1 MNSDYSHNPLTEVA
15 LALSMA
21 FFAIMVLTIFALSQK
36 QFKSIESDKISM
48 NSKSTI
54 DKDKKDKKRTLVFYH
69 NKNFYDQNL
78 KIWRLENQDKQTDRY
93 TLAVPTKMS
102 VKELFE
108 IKKIFQGLD
117 LQVTEQNQQW
127 NEALRIYQLNR
138 INNYE
143 ISINNNYNFISI
155 FSECEKL

>member
-36 QFKSIESDKISM
+36 QFKSIESDKISI
-48 NSKSTI
+48 NSKSSI
-54 DKDKKDKKRTLVFYH
+54 NKDKKDKKRILVFYH

-78 KIWRLENQDKQTDRY
+78 KIWRLENQGKQTDKY
-93 TLAVPTKMS
+93 TLAVPKEMS

-108 IKKIFQGLD
+108 IKKIFQDFD
-117 LQVTEQNQQW
+117 LQVAEQNQQW
-127 NEALRIYQLNR
+127 NDALKN
-138 INNYE
+138 
-143 ISINNNYNFISI
+143 ISTK
-155 FSECEKL
+155 EDKLSWNLY

>member
-48 NSKSTI
+48 NSKPSVE
-54 DKDKKDKKRTLVFYH
+54 KDKKDEKRTLVFYH
-69 NKNFYDQNL
+69 NNNFYDQNL

-127 NEALRIYQLNR
+127 NEALEN
-138 INNYE
+138 
-143 ISINNNYNFISI
+143 ISI
-155 FSECEKL
+155 K

>member
-21 FFAIMVLTIFALSQK
+21 FFALMVLTIFALSQK
-36 QFKSIESDKISM
+36 QFKSIESDKISI
-48 NSKSTI
+48 NSKSSI
-54 DKDKKDKKRTLVFYH
+54 NKDKKDKKRILVFYH

-78 KIWRLENQDKQTDRY
+78 KIWRLENQGKQTDKY
-93 TLAVPTKMS
+93 TLAVPKEMS

-117 LQVTEQNQQW
+117 LQVAEQNQQW
-127 NEALRIYQLNR
+127 NDALKN
-138 INNYE
+138 
-143 ISINNNYNFISI
+143 ISTK
-155 FSECEKL
+155 EDKLS

>member
-21 FFAIMVLTIFALSQK
+21 FFAIMVLAIFALSQK
-36 QFKSIESDKISM
+36 QFKSIESDKISI
-48 NSKSTI
+48 NSKSSI
-54 DKDKKDKKRTLVFYH
+54 IKDKKDKKRILVFYH

-78 KIWRLENQDKQTDRY
+78 KIWRLENQGKQTDRY
-93 TLAVPTKMS
+93 TLVVPKEMS

-108 IKKIFQGLD
+108 IKKIFQDFD

-127 NEALRIYQLNR
+127 NNALKN
-138 INNYE
+138 
-143 ISINNNYNFISI
+143 ISTKVD
-155 FSECEKL
+155 KLS

>member
-48 NSKSTI
+48 NSKSSV

-69 NKNFYDQNL
+69 NNNFYDQNL

-108 IKKIFQGLD
+108 IKKNFQGLD

-127 NEALRIYQLNR
+127 NEALEN
-138 INNYE
+138 
-143 ISINNNYNFISI
+143 IST
-155 FSECEKL
+155 K

>member
-21 FFAIMVLTIFALSQK
+21 FFALMVLTIFALSQK
-36 QFKSIESDKISM
+36 QFKSKESDKISI
-48 NSKSTI
+48 NSKSSVN
-54 DKDKKDKKRTLVFYH
+54 KDKKDEKRTLVFYH

-78 KIWRLENQDKQTDRY
+78 KRWRLKNHVEKTVRY

-108 IKKIFQGLD
+108 IKNLFQGLD

-127 NEALRIYQLNR
+127 NEAL
-138 INNYE
+138 E
-143 ISINNNYNFISI
+143 KIST
-155 FSECEKL
+155 K

>member
-36 QFKSIESDKISM
+36 QFKSKESNKISI
-48 NSKSTI
+48 NSKSLI
-54 DKDKKDKKRTLVFYH
+54 NKDKKDKKRILVFYH

-78 KIWRLENQDKQTDRY
+78 KIWRLENQGKQTDRY
-93 TLAVPTKMS
+93 TLAVPKEMS

-108 IKKIFQGLD
+108 IKKIFEGLD
-117 LQVTEQNQQW
+117 LQVAEQNQQW
-127 NEALRIYQLNR
+127 NDALKN
-138 INNYE
+138 
-143 ISINNNYNFISI
+143 ISTK
-155 FSECEKL
+155 EDKLS

>member
-1 MNSDYSHNPLTEVA
+1 MEKNMNSDYSHNPLTEVA

-36 QFKSIESDKISM
+36 QFKSNESDKISM
-48 NSKSTI
+48 NSKSSI

-69 NKNFYDQNL
+69 NNNFYDQNL
-78 KIWRLENQDKQTDRY
+78 KIWRLENQDKQTNRY
-93 TLAVPTKMS
+93 ILAVPTKMS

-117 LQVTEQNQQW
+117 LQVTEQNHQW
-127 NEALRIYQLNR
+127 NEALEN
-138 INNYE
+138 
-143 ISINNNYNFISI
+143 IST
-155 FSECEKL
+155 K

>member
-36 QFKSIESDKISM
+36 QFKSIESDKISI
-48 NSKSTI
+48 NSKSSI
-54 DKDKKDKKRTLVFYH
+54 NKDKKDKKRILVFYH

-78 KIWRLENQDKQTDRY
+78 KIWRLENQGKQTDKY
-93 TLAVPTKMS
+93 TLAVPKEMS

-117 LQVTEQNQQW
+117 LQVAEQNQQW
-127 NEALRIYQLNR
+127 NDALKN
-138 INNYE
+138 
-143 ISINNNYNFISI
+143 ISTK
-155 FSECEKL
+155 EDKLS

>member
-21 FFAIMVLTIFALSQK
+21 FFALMVLTIFALSQK
-36 QFKSIESDKISM
+36 QFKSIESDKISI
-48 NSKSTI
+48 NSKSSI
-54 DKDKKDKKRTLVFYH
+54 IKDKKDKKRILVFYH

-78 KIWRLENQDKQTDRY
+78 KIWRLENQGKQTDKY
-93 TLAVPTKMS
+93 TLAVPKEMS

-108 IKKIFQGLD
+108 IKKIFQDFD

-127 NEALRIYQLNR
+127 NDALKN
-138 INNYE
+138 
-143 ISINNNYNFISI
+143 ISTKVD
-155 FSECEKL
+155 KLS

>member
-36 QFKSIESDKISM
+36 QFKSIESNKISI
-48 NSKSTI
+48 NSKSSI
-54 DKDKKDKKRTLVFYH
+54 NKDKKDKKRTLVFYH

-78 KIWRLENQDKQTDRY
+78 KVWRLENQDKPTDRY

-127 NEALRIYQLNR
+127 NEALEN
-138 INNYE
+138 
-143 ISINNNYNFISI
+143 ISI
-155 FSECEKL
+155 K

>member
-1 MNSDYSHNPLTEVA
+1 MEKNMNSDYSHNPLTEVA

-36 QFKSIESDKISM
+36 QFKSIESDKISI
-48 NSKSTI
+48 NSKSSI
-54 DKDKKDKKRTLVFYH
+54 NKDKKDKKRILVFYH

-78 KIWRLENQDKQTDRY
+78 KIWRLENQGKQTDRY
-93 TLAVPTKMS
+93 TLAVSKEMS

-127 NEALRIYQLNR
+127 NDALKN
-138 INNYE
+138 
-143 ISINNNYNFISI
+143 ISTK
-155 FSECEKL
+155 EDKLS

>member
-21 FFAIMVLTIFALSQK
+21 FFALMVLTIFALSQK
-36 QFKSIESDKISM
+36 QFKSIESDKISI
-48 NSKSTI
+48 NSKSSI
-54 DKDKKDKKRTLVFYH
+54 IKDKKRILVFYH

-78 KIWRLENQDKQTDRY
+78 KIWRLENQGKQTDRY
-93 TLAVPTKMS
+93 TLAVPKEMS

-117 LQVTEQNQQW
+117 LQVAEQNQQW
-127 NEALRIYQLNR
+127 NDALEN
-138 INNYE
+138 
-143 ISINNNYNFISI
+143 ISTK
-155 FSECEKL
+155 EDKLS

>member
-36 QFKSIESDKISM
+36 QFKSIESDKISI
-48 NSKSTI
+48 NSKSSI
-54 DKDKKDKKRTLVFYH
+54 IKDKKRILVFYH

-78 KIWRLENQDKQTDRY
+78 KIWRLENQGKQTDRY
-93 TLAVPTKMS
+93 TLAVPKEMS

-117 LQVTEQNQQW
+117 LQVAEQNQQW
-127 NEALRIYQLNR
+127 NDALKN
-138 INNYE
+138 
-143 ISINNNYNFISI
+143 ISTK
-155 FSECEKL
+155 EDKLS

>member
-48 NSKSTI
+48 NSKSSV
-54 DKDKKDKKRTLVFYH
+54 DKDKKRTLVFYH
-69 NKNFYDQNL
+69 NNNFYDQNL

-117 LQVTEQNQQW
+117 LQVTEQNHQW
-127 NEALRIYQLNR
+127 NEALEN
-138 INNYE
+138 
-143 ISINNNYNFISI
+143 IST
-155 FSECEKL
+155 K

>member
-36 QFKSIESDKISM
+36 QFKSIESDKISI
-48 NSKSTI
+48 NSKSSI
-54 DKDKKDKKRTLVFYH
+54 NKDKKDKKRILVFYH

-78 KIWRLENQDKQTDRY
+78 KIWRLENQGKQTDRY
-93 TLAVPTKMS
+93 TLAVPKEMS

-108 IKKIFQGLD
+108 IKKIFEGLD
-117 LQVTEQNQQW
+117 LQVAEQNQQW
-127 NEALRIYQLNR
+127 NDALKN
-138 INNYE
+138 
-143 ISINNNYNFISI
+143 ISTK
-155 FSECEKL
+155 EDKLSWNLY

>member
-36 QFKSIESDKISM
+36 QFKSIESNKISI
-48 NSKSTI
+48 NSKSSI
-54 DKDKKDKKRTLVFYH
+54 NKDKKDKKRILVFYH

-78 KIWRLENQDKQTDRY
+78 KIWRLENQGKQTDRY
-93 TLAVPTKMS
+93 TLAVPKEMS

-117 LQVTEQNQQW
+117 LQVAEQNQQW
-127 NEALRIYQLNR
+127 NDALKN
-138 INNYE
+138 
-143 ISINNNYNFISI
+143 ISTK
-155 FSECEKL
+155 EDKLS

>member
-1 MNSDYSHNPLTEVA
+1 MNSDYAHNPLTEVA

-36 QFKSIESDKISM
+36 QFKSIESNKISI
-48 NSKSTI
+48 NSKSSI
-54 DKDKKDKKRTLVFYH
+54 NKDKKGKKRTLVFYH

-78 KIWRLENQDKQTDRY
+78 KVWRLENQDKPADRY

-127 NEALRIYQLNR
+127 NEALEN
-138 INNYE
+138 
-143 ISINNNYNFISI
+143 ISI
-155 FSECEKL
+155 K

>member
-36 QFKSIESDKISM
+36 QFKSVESDKISI
-48 NSKSTI
+48 NSKSSI
-54 DKDKKDKKRTLVFYH
+54 NKDKKEKKRILVFYH

-78 KIWRLENQDKQTDRY
+78 KIWRLENQGKQTDKY
-93 TLAVPTKMS
+93 TLAVPKEMS

-117 LQVTEQNQQW
+117 LQVAEQNQQW
-127 NEALRIYQLNR
+127 NDALKN
-138 INNYE
+138 
-143 ISINNNYNFISI
+143 ISTK
-155 FSECEKL
+155 EDKLSWNLY

>member
-21 FFAIMVLTIFALSQK
+21 FFAIMDLTIFALSQK
-36 QFKSIESDKISM
+36 QFKSIESNKISI
-48 NSKSTI
+48 NSKSSI
-54 DKDKKDKKRTLVFYH
+54 NKDKKDKKRTLVFYH

-78 KIWRLENQDKQTDRY
+78 KVWRLENQDKPADRY

-108 IKKIFQGLD
+108 IKKFFQGLD

-127 NEALRIYQLNR
+127 NEALEN
-138 INNYE
+138 
-143 ISINNNYNFISI
+143 IST
-155 FSECEKL
+155 K

>member
-36 QFKSIESDKISM
+36 KFKSIESDKISI
-48 NSKSTI
+48 NSKSSI
-54 DKDKKDKKRTLVFYH
+54 NKDKKDKKRILVFYH

-78 KIWRLENQDKQTDRY
+78 KIWRLENQGKQTDKY
-93 TLAVPTKMS
+93 TLAVPKEMS

-108 IKKIFQGLD
+108 IKKIFQGHD
-117 LQVTEQNQQW
+117 LQVAEQNQQW
-127 NEALRIYQLNR
+127 NDALKN
-138 INNYE
+138 
-143 ISINNNYNFISI
+143 ISTK
-155 FSECEKL
+155 EDKLS

>member
-36 QFKSIESDKISM
+36 QFKSIENDNISI
-48 NSKSTI
+48 NSKTSI
-54 DKDKKDKKRTLVFYH
+54 NKDKKDKKRILVFYH

-78 KIWRLENQDKQTDRY
+78 KIWRLENQGKQIDRY
-93 TLAVPTKMS
+93 TLAVPKEMS

-117 LQVTEQNQQW
+117 LQVAEQNQQW
-127 NEALRIYQLNR
+127 NDALKN
-138 INNYE
+138 
-143 ISINNNYNFISI
+143 ISTK
-155 FSECEKL
+155 EEKLS

>member
-54 DKDKKDKKRTLVFYH
+54 DKDKKRTLVFYH
-69 NKNFYDQNL
+69 KKIFYDQNL
-78 KIWRLENQDKQTDRY
+78 KIWRLENQDKHADRY

-108 IKKIFQGLD
+108 IKKIFQGFD

-127 NEALRIYQLNR
+127 NEALEN
-138 INNYE
+138 
-143 ISINNNYNFISI
+143 IST
-155 FSECEKL
+155 K

>member
-36 QFKSIESDKISM
+36 QFKSIESNKISI
-48 NSKSTI
+48 NSKSSI
-54 DKDKKDKKRTLVFYH
+54 NKDKKDKKRTLVFYH

-78 KIWRLENQDKQTDRY
+78 KVWRLENQDKPTDRY

-108 IKKIFQGLD
+108 IKKIFQDRD

-127 NEALRIYQLNR
+127 NEALEN
-138 INNYE
+138 
-143 ISINNNYNFISI
+143 ISI
-155 FSECEKL
+155 K

>member
-21 FFAIMVLTIFALSQK
+21 FFALMVLTIFALSQK
-36 QFKSIESDKISM
+36 QFKSIESDKISI
-48 NSKSTI
+48 NSKSSI
-54 DKDKKDKKRTLVFYH
+54 NKDKKDKKRILVFYH

-78 KIWRLENQDKQTDRY
+78 KIWRLENQGKQTDRY
-93 TLAVPTKMS
+93 TLAVPKEMS

-117 LQVTEQNQQW
+117 LQVAEQNQQW
-127 NEALRIYQLNR
+127 NDALEN
-138 INNYE
+138 
-143 ISINNNYNFISI
+143 ISIK
-155 FSECEKL
+155 EDKLS

>member
-36 QFKSIESDKISM
+36 QFKSAEGDKISIS
-48 NSKSTI
+48 SKSSI

-78 KIWRLENQDKQTDRY
+78 KVWRLENQDKPADRY

-127 NEALRIYQLNR
+127 NEALEN
-138 INNYE
+138 
-143 ISINNNYNFISI
+143 ISI
-155 FSECEKL
+155 K

>member
-36 QFKSIESDKISM
+36 QFKSAESDKISIS
-48 NSKSTI
+48 SKSSI
-54 DKDKKDKKRTLVFYH
+54 DKDKKDKKRTLVFYY
-69 NKNFYDQNL
+69 NKNFYNQNL
-78 KIWRLENQDKQTDRY
+78 KRWRLENQGEQTVQY
-93 TLAVPTKMS
+93 TLAVPPKMS

-127 NEALRIYQLNR
+127 NEALEN
-138 INNYE
+138 
-143 ISINNNYNFISI
+143 IST
-155 FSECEKL
+155 K

>member
-36 QFKSIESDKISM
+36 QFKSIKSNKISM

-78 KIWRLENQDKQTDRY
+78 KVWRLENQDKPADRY

-127 NEALRIYQLNR
+127 NEALEN
-138 INNYE
+138 
-143 ISINNNYNFISI
+143 ISI
-155 FSECEKL
+155 K